1 MAAVA
6 PRFLATGNVNPSV
19 VVEADTSKNFHA
31 KGSIA
36 NTSAHKP
43 LGISQEGSYYPPGVL
58 GSDGYAAHDGQPL
71 NIFGEGEECLLKVGS
86 GAGVTAGDDLTW
98 DTTAGGG
105 NAVTIAYTFSGT
117 YSTSAGIW
125 KVARALETA
134 NASELVRVLVQIQF
148 LPEITA

>member
-6 PRFLATGNVNPSV
+6 PRFLATGNINTSC
-19 VVEADTSKNFHA
+19 VVEADTTKPFHVQ
-31 KGSIA
+31 GSVS

-43 LGISQEGSYYPPGVL
+43 LGIAQEGSYYPPGVNSL
-58 GSDGYAAHDGQPL
+58 DSFAAHDGQPI
-71 NIFGEGEECLLKVGS
+71 NVFGEGEECLMKVAS

-98 DTTAGGG
+98 DSTANGGY
-105 NAVTIAYTFSGT
+105 AKTIAYTYSAA

-134 NASELVRVLVQIQF
+134 AAGELVRVLVQIQF